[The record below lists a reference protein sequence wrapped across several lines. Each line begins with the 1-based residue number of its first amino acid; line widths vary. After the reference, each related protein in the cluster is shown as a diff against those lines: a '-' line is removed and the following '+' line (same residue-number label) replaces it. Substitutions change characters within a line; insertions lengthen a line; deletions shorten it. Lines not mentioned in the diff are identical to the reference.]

1 MRFQGEV
8 VNAHSRRVAAL
19 ASLLAVTLIAPQ
31 AAAAPVVSRGAI
43 IVSSGDL
50 DKLNKQIAALEK
62 KYGGD
67 MALLRDTQQSAEEAL
82 AKSTSLRTDLET
94 ARATVAQL
102 AAAQYMG
109 TPLDSSVSI
118 LAAGDPAELLDSAS
132 IASHLSRDKAARV
145 TQIQTLI
152 TQQNQAARD
161 AQNKISALKQQ
172 LQGMESQKSQLQKLI
187 NKFKP
192 TVNSPLVGN
201 THLTQR
207 MIDVRAAIDGKWGP
221 FITIG
226 CYRPGD
232 PRDHGVGKACDF
244 MESSGGVMPTA
255 ARQAHGDQVA
265 AWAIANASRLGI
277 KYVIWKQR
285 IYDMRSPGW
294 TAMADRGGI
303 TANHFDHVH
312 VSVF

>member
-1 MRFQGEV
+1 MPRRV
-8 VNAHSRRVAAL
+8 VIVAAL
-19 ASLLAVTLIAPQ
+19 SAAMLVAPQ
-31 AAAAPVVSRGAI
+31 AVAAPTVSRGAI
-43 IVSSGDL
+43 VVASSDL
-50 DKLNKQIAALEK
+50 DKLNKQISALEK

-67 MALLRDTQQSAEEAL
+67 MALLRDTQQSAQDATAKATAL
-82 AKSTSLRTDLET
+82 GKDLAT
-94 ARATVAQL
+94 ARSTVAQL

-109 TPLDSSVSI
+109 TPLDTSVSM
-118 LAAGDPAELLDSAS
+118 LAAGDPTKMLDSAS
-132 IASHLSRDKAARV
+132 IASHLARDRATRV
-145 TQIQTLI
+145 SQIQALI
-152 TQQNQAARD
+152 DQQNQAARD
-161 AQNKISALKQQ
+161 AQNKIAKLKQE
-172 LQGMESQKSQLQKLI
+172 LSDMEAQKSRLQQLIK
-187 NKFKP
+187 KFKP
-192 TVNSPLVGN
+192 NSPIVGN
-201 THLTQR
+201 THLTAR
-207 MIDVRAAIDGKWGP
+207 MISVRNAIDQEWGP

-265 AWAIANASRLGI
+265 AWCIANASRLGI

-294 TAMADRGGI
+294 TQMEDRGGI

>member
-1 MRFQGEV
+1 V
-8 VNAHSRRVAAL
+8 VVVV
-19 ASLLAVTLIAPQ
+19 SLLATTLIAPQ
-31 AAAAPVVSRGAI
+31 AVAAPPVSRGAI
-43 IVSSGDL
+43 VVASGDL
-50 DKLNKQIAALEK
+50 DKLNKQISALEK

-67 MALLRDTQQSAEEAL
+67 MALLRDTQQSAQEAL
-82 AKSTSLRTDLET
+82 TKSASLGKDLAT
-94 ARATVAQL
+94 ARSTVAQL

-109 TPLDSSVSI
+109 TPLDTSVTV
-118 LAAGDPAELLDSAS
+118 LAAGDPTRLLDTAS
-132 IASHLSRDKAARV
+132 IASHVARDKSARV
-145 TQIQTLI
+145 AQIQTLI
-152 TQQNQAARD
+152 NQQNAAARD
-161 AQNKISALKQQ
+161 AQNKIATLKKQLSDMEAQKSRLQQ
-172 LQGMESQKSQLQKLI
+172 LIK
-187 NKFKP
+187 KFKP
-192 TVNSPLVGN
+192 NSPVVGN

-207 MIDVRAAIDGKWGP
+207 LISARNAIDSEWGP

-265 AWAIANASRLGI
+265 AWCIANASKLGI

-294 TAMADRGGI
+294 TQMEDRGGI